1 MLRPIGMVDAVNEF
15 LETLNSL
22 ARFQPGRA
30 QAAPV

>member
-1 MLRPIGMVDAVNEF
+1 MVDAVYEF

-22 ARFQPGRA
+22 ARFQPGSA